1 MKEETG
7 WGQRVYI
14 EVRTGQGEGAS
25 LEGALYGIS
34 HHTENRR

>member
-1 MKEETG
+1 MKEEIG

-14 EVRTGQGEGAS
+14 EGGTGQGEGAS

-34 HHTENRR
+34 HHVGNGR